1 MDAMSQDFNF
11 GEDYKSQAFYG
22 GLEFGGRDG
31 FAAPGGEFATQAP
44 FRGGDAETQPA
55 SQADFGAPSSQS
67 FSMGN
72 GDFMSQ
78 VSVSVFGHSDRFEII
93 EHGRK
98 DQLLWIASSFSSCRR
113 LRRPFTTFRVR
124 VTKEIGMKDENA
136 RVANWGCVAGGFLS

>member
-1 MDAMSQDFNF
+1 MSQGGASEFNMDAMSQDFNF

-67 FSMGN
+67 FSMAN

-78 VSVSVFGHSDRFEII
+78 VIVFVF
-93 EHGRK
+93 
-98 DQLLWIASSFSSCRR
+98 
-113 LRRPFTTFRVR
+113 
-124 VTKEIGMKDENA
+124 
-136 RVANWGCVAGGFLS
+136 